1 MYSGVVSE
9 DSHMRGRLAV
19 CPTPLGNLEDVTLRV
34 LRTLVE
40 AEVVACEDTRHSRK
54 LLARHGI
61 DAKLVSYHEH
71 NEKRRAP
78 ELVERVRQGQLV
90 ALVTDAGTPA
100 ISDPG
105 AILIGKCL
113 EAGLKVEVLPGPS
126 AVTTALVASG
136 IDAKS
141 WRFVGFLPRKQA
153 ALKKLLADQG
163 EETVVLFESP
173 KRLQRTLSL
182 LAEHDPKRR
191 VAVCRELTKIHEEV
205 VRGTLLEVATEFS
218 ARPEVKGEIVI
229 VVSGK
234 GAVHAK
240 SGPKAKYASAVGELV
255 AAGAKPR
262 GAAKV
267 VAQLA
272 GSEVSANS
280 IYRAWL
286 QQK

>member
-1 MYSGVVSE
+1 M
-9 DSHMRGRLAV
+9 
-19 CPTPLGNLEDVTLRV
+19 GNLEDVTLRV

-78 ELVERVRQGQLV
+78 ELMERVRQGQLV

-100 ISDPG
+100 VSDPG

-113 EAGLKVEVLPGPS
+113 EAGLQVDVLPGPS

-136 IDAKS
+136 IDAKA

-153 ALKKLLADQG
+153 ALKQLLADQG
-163 EETVVLFESP
+163 EEAVVSFESP

-182 LAEHDPKRR
+182 LAENDPKRL
-191 VAVCRELTKIHEEV
+191 VAVCRELTKVHQEV
-205 VRGTLLEVATEFS
+205 VRGTIGEVAEVFS
-218 ARPEVKGEIVI
+218 ARPEVKGEIVV

-234 GAVHAK
+234 GAAHAK
-240 SGPKAKYASAVGELV
+240 SGLRARYASAVGELV

-267 VAQLA
+267 VAQLSGYEA
-272 GSEVSANS
+272 SANS